1 MPQGITST
9 DLRRL
14 GFDVDSLIGV
24 SMRLS
29 IPVDAEPGRFKK
41 LFNGNAALTAMG
53 TLVWHL
59 VVAASPATMV
69 APPGPTKVLRLT
81 LATVDRAKPVE
92 GNPGRFPNQPVYDDL
107 CPRGIFPNGDIGIAR
122 RAFIAPITRAF
133 LFRTIALLRL
143 LRLGTEG
150 IKRDN

>member
-1 MPQGITST
+1 MC
-9 DLRRL
+9 
-14 GFDVDSLIGV
+14 
-24 SMRLS
+24 
-29 IPVDAEPGRFKK
+29 
-41 LFNGNAALTAMG
+41 ALPIYASFAAMG

-59 VVAASPATMV
+59 VIAARPTTMV

-92 GNPGRFPNQPVYDDL
+92 GDPGRFPNQPVYDDL
-107 CPRGIFPNGDIGIAR
+107 CPRGIFPNGDIGVAR

-143 LRLGTEG
+143 LRL
-150 IKRDN
+150 RDRKSTRLNSSH